1 MIKLGE
7 EIIVW
12 WPGTVI
18 KPADGGKTIEHE
30 IELQCKVVSD
40 ISVRADLIFREIEA
54 QIDFLFEHIKDWKGI
69 GDKDGN
75 QLPYNRESFNAAMR
89 DQHVNEGITKAW
101 ASASKGAAVK
111 N

>member
-18 KPADGGKTIEHE
+18 KPDDGGKTKELEFE
-30 IELQCKVVSD
+30 IQCKVMSKVTD
-40 ISVRADLIFREIEA
+40 INDFIALGIDKQL
-54 QIDFLFEHIKDWKGI
+54 DFLFEHIKDWKGF
-69 GDKDGN
+69 GDMDGN
-75 QLPYNRESFNAAMR
+75 ELPYSRESFNAAMDDR
-89 DQHVNEGITKAW
+89 HINAAIIQTWI
-101 ASASKGAAVK
+101 SASKGAPVK